1 MWRIRRHGRAV
12 QFRLSRRPYPVNR
25 RNRNRRTTDE
35 TLTTCLT
42 AAVLAFSAGT
52 ALARDVGPDEV
63 ARLLQA
69 GTIQPLEKFNEA
81 ALAKHPGFR
90 VDETDLDEEHGRFIY
105 QVELR
110 ETGSAVG
117 YGVRRRHW

>member
-1 MWRIRRHGRAV
+1 MK
-12 QFRLSRRPYPVNR
+12 
-25 RNRNRRTTDE
+25 

-110 ETGSAVG
+110 DDQGRQWDMEFDAATGEILKDEQDD
-117 YGVRRRHW
+117 